1 MSEVLHRNKH
11 TGLLWVEK
19 DGIRLVIHPPPA
31 DGHVRF
37 AMIDRRGPQHQPD
50 RLIGW
55 GTFEDVGAAE
65 DAAERWLGSAG
76 TVRARAE
83 LKLPS
88 GPSGSVG
95 RSRSESMTSVQSAP
109 DVSAQ
114 NPARPQPINPIVVIG
129 AIGLAAEV
137 ILPWALIWLSDT
149 FFFDIPAWSQW
160 VVFGGPP
167 ALSLLA
173 AVVYRASRTWSLMA
187 LHVGNEVSPKGSHS

>member
-1 MSEVLHRNKH
+1 MSDVPRRNKR
-11 TGLLWVEK
+11 TGLLCLEK
-19 DGIRLVIHPPPA
+19 GGIRPVIHPPPA
-31 DGHVRF
+31 DGYVRF
-37 AMIDRRGPQHQPD
+37 VMIDRRGPQQRPD

-55 GTFEDVGAAE
+55 GTFENVGAAK
-65 DAAERWLGSAG
+65 DAAERWLGPTG

-83 LKLPS
+83 LGLPS
-88 GPSGSVG
+88 GPGGSVG
-95 RSRSESMTSVQSAP
+95 RSRSKSMTSVQSAP

-137 ILPWALIWLSDT
+137 MLPWALIWLSDT
-149 FFFDIPAWSQW
+149 FFFDVPSWSQW

-173 AVVYRASRTWSLMA
+173 AFVYRASRAWSLMA
-187 LHVGNEVSPKGSHS
+187 LRMGNEVSPKGTHS